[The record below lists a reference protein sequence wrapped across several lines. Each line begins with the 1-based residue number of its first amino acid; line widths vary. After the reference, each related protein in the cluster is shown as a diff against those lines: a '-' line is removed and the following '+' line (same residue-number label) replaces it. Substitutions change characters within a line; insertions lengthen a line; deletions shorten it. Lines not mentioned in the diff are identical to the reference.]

1 MAYDLDKLR
10 DEWPNGENEVLD
22 NLLDIASRVLSGE
35 GFSMDNAANSLSTD
49 LLALDYYM
57 RNGRIPTA
65 WRN

>member
-10 DEWPNGENEVLD
+10 DEWPNGEDEVLD

-57 RNGRIPTA
+57 RNGRIPTT